1 MCLLLCLP
9 PHESCRTRGH
19 SSGWGDTW
27 GVERSVET
35 EGLFGGTERCS
46 SHTCL
51 ISIPWSLP
59 TVRQGEEGV
68 ASCLQGASCNAPH
81 LHSTCRHACFTLQL

>member
-68 ASCLQGASCNAPH
+68 ASCLQGTSCNAPH